1 MVAWCWMVKVRV
13 GSLARNQ
20 FTKRKG
26 ATKSCWQVG
35 QALTDMGEEEGGAA
49 AGEGIRMYEPAI
61 YIMASTYLPLNSVF
75 YEIIPNFHH

>member
-1 MVAWCWMVKVRV
+1 MGGSVAWCWLAEVRV

-61 YIMASTYLPLNSVF
+61 ILWHLLTY
-75 YEIIPNFHH
+75 H